1 MQNGRDRQRVVGRKE
16 RNNEEKRQTEVKKK
30 ENIRCENI

>member
-1 MQNGRDRQRVVGRKE
+1 MQNRRDSQRVVGRKE
-16 RNNEEKRQTEVKKK
+16 IYNEEKRQTEVKKK